1 MAQVNRSQSEISSDI
16 VYITLEELFWS
27 LYREDMD
34 IAELREKIA
43 DVFSQDLMELMDVSV
58 QFFVDEFK
66 NRKNSSKENDDKYV
80 KDTITKLSKAICDT
94 NNKLINESLFE

>member
-34 IAELREKIA
+34 IAELREKIV